1 MRSKQTLNLGQVR
14 AIQSATQKAKQEG
27 KLRRLGAW
35 QFLISRLNL
44 KLSANLFM
52 RRSKTKTRKR
62 SEQHKATG
70 ENNQRKNKMATKKNK
85 ANKMTKGAGGRESKR
100 EEGSVS
106 ERDRKKDAASVKTS
120 KRNATMNSF

>member
-62 SEQHKATG
+62 SKQHKATG
-70 ENNQRKNKMATKKNK
+70 ENNQRKNKMATKKNR
-85 ANKMTKGAGGRESKR
+85 ANKMTIREGDREGKREGGRKCE
-100 EEGSVS
+100 
-106 ERDRKKDAASVKTS
+106 
-120 KRNATMNSF
+120 